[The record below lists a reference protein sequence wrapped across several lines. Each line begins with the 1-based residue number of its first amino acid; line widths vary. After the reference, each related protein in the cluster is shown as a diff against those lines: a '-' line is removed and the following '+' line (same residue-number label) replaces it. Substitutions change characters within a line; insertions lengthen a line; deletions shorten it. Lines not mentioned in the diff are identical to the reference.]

1 MRSRLLHGAVRHAYE
16 HGGVSERAAM
26 SLFPRPSA
34 ARDGGRRAH
43 RDVLAACLG
52 KRLIAARILAMRL
65 NATLS
70 CCATRS
76 AAGFADADALD
87 DAASRRRERK
97 RGGPKA
103 PVACRRAAGTRATRS
118 AART

>member
-1 MRSRLLHGAVRHAYE
+1 MRSRLLHRAVRHAYE
-16 HGGVSERAAM
+16 HRGVSERAAM

-87 DAASRRRERK
+87 DARVAMARAKK
-97 RGGPKA
+97 RGPEGPRC
-103 PVACRRAAGTRATRS
+103 VS
-118 AART
+118 A

>member
-1 MRSRLLHGAVRHAYE
+1 HATGAFGPPLFRSRHRDAGIVERV
-16 HGGVSERAAM
+16 GVSRPAAERVAQQLSVAFKRIARMRAAM

-70 CCATRS
+70 RCATRS
-76 AAGFADADALD
+76 AAGFADA
-87 DAASRRRERK
+87 
-97 RGGPKA
+97 
-103 PVACRRAAGTRATRS
+103 
-118 AART
+118 